1 MKIDVTKIDG
11 YETMTAEEK
20 LAALEGFEFEEQK
33 PVDNSADIKKL
44 KEALSKSNSEAA
56 EWKRQFREKQTEAE
70 RTEAERLEKEKAML
84 EELEGFRKEKTVSDY
99 RAKCLEAGYDS
110 DLATATAKAMA
121 DGDFGTVFANLGTFI
136 ENRTKEIE
144 ANALKSQPSTTTGN
158 PPTRAN
164 VDDAEV
170 DAFRKAALGI
180 K

>member
-1 MKIDVTKIDG
+1 MKIDVTKIEG
-11 YETMTAEEK
+11 YSDLSAEEK
-20 LAALEGFEFEEQK
+20 IALLEGYDFEETK
-33 PVDNSADIKKL
+33 PNNDEIVRLKNALNKASSDVADYKKQL
-44 KEALSKSNSEAA
+44 
-56 EWKRQFREKQTEAE
+56 REKQTEAE

-164 VDDAEV
+164 VEDAEV

-180 K
+180 N